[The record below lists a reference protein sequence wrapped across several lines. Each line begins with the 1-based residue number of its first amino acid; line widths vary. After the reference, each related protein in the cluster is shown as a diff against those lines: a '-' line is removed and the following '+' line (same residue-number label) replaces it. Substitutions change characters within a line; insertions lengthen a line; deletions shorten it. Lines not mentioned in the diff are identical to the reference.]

1 MRYYETLYLI
11 NPDLAEEDY
20 QGVSR
25 KFTELLGK
33 QKGELIEVQD
43 WGKRPLAYDVKKYD
57 KAYFVLLRF
66 CGESLVPEEL
76 QREMRLDD
84 RVLKYQT
91 VKLSDEADPE
101 SLRREVEEARSK
113 AQETPKSEGGEELES
128 GDREE

>member
-20 QGVSR
+20 QSVSR
-25 KFTELLGK
+25 KFTDLLGK

-43 WGKRPLAYDVKKYD
+43 WGRRPLAYDVRKFD
-57 KAYFVLLRF
+57 KAYFVLIRF
-66 CGESLVPEEL
+66 CGENQVPEEL

-91 VKLSDEADPE
+91 VKLSEDADPE
-101 SLRREVEEARSK
+101 ALKRQVEEARTKS
-113 AQETPKSEGGEELES
+113 QEGPKSETEEEPESGEGEE
-128 GDREE
+128 